1 MRQGEDVSLRPS
13 APTILADL
21 AVSASPIL
29 PPIYTTCTFVSQ
41 LSGEIGFLAMTVTYG
56 TELLLHFI
64 NHLRGTRFDRPVD
77 FLAFSVIVYLVVR
90 SNVNKIPI
98 PSIFKTIARDATYY
112 FLVIFTSH
120 LILVMFLA
128 FTDVSA
134 PS

>member
-1 MRQGEDVSLRPS
+1 
-13 APTILADL
+13 
-21 AVSASPIL
+21 
-29 PPIYTTCTFVSQ
+29 
-41 LSGEIGFLAMTVTYG
+41 MTVTYG

-64 NHLRGTRFDRPVD
+64 NHLRDTRSDRPVD